1 MQATDTGNP
10 PSRSR
15 RDTKEKSMTQ
25 IDRTK
30 AQLDT
35 HEAICAERY
44 GHITER
50 FVNMETRF
58 DRIETDI
65 REIKLS
71 TQGHFDEIKRLISNQ
86 QNEKFKTIIVT
97 AGSIVV
103 GLLSLLGY
111 IVVHIK

>member
-1 MQATDTGNP
+1 MN
-10 PSRSR
+10 R
-15 RDTKEKSMTQ
+15 
-25 IDRTK
+25 IDSTK

-58 DRIETDI
+58 DRIEADI
-65 REIKLS
+65 REIKES
-71 TQGHFDEIKRLISNQ
+71 TQGHFDEIKRLIGVQ